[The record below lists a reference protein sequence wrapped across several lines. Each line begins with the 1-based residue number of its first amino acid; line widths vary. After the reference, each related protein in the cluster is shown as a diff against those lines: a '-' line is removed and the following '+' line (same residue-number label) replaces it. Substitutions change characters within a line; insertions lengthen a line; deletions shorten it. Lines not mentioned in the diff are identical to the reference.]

1 MTSEI
6 AKVILTKFLG
16 EYLDGIDSNSIGV
29 GVINNIAF

>member
-6 AKVILTKFLG
+6 AKRIIVNTYIG

-29 GVINNIAF
+29 GVI